1 MTSPADAADPTAP
14 TSPLTGPDPATGPD
28 PMTDSRP
35 DPLDTALRLVRA
47 QTAVVKRFDSSLSGL
62 HGVSL
67 SDFTLLLHL
76 AQAPGGR
83 MRRVDLAEAL
93 GLTASG
99 VTRGLAPLERI
110 GLVTREAA
118 ARDARV
124 AYAALTP
131 TGRERLAEMLH
142 TARQVAAE
150 HFAPEQ
156 WSAEDLTQL
165 SALLTR
171 LGGTAP
177 EHRHIPRP

>member
-1 MTSPADAADPTAP
+1 MVSDA
-14 TSPLTGPDPATGPD
+14 
-28 PMTDSRP
+28 
-35 DPLDTALRLVRA
+35 LDASLRLIRA
-47 QTAVVKRFDSSLSGL
+47 QAALVRRFDRRLGGL

-67 SDFTLLLHL
+67 ADFTMLLRLG
-76 AQAPGGR
+76 QAPGGR

-110 GLVTREAA
+110 GLVTRESD

-131 TGRERLAEMLH
+131 TGKLRLKEMLA
-142 TARQVAAE
+142 TAEETAADI
-150 HFAPEQ
+150 FADPE
-156 WSAEDLTQL
+156 WGEEDLGLL

-171 LGGTAP
+171 LGGTGLPGHGGAL
-177 EHRHIPRP
+177 R

>member
-1 MTSPADAADPTAP
+1 MTDPQADAQADAQADPQT
-14 TSPLTGPDPATGPD
+14 DPPG
-28 PMTDSRP
+28 P

-47 QTAVVKRFDSSLSGL
+47 QATLVKRFDAGLSGL

-67 SDFTLLLHL
+67 SDFTMLLRLSE
-76 AQAPGGR
+76 APGGR

-118 ARDARV
+118 PRDARV

-131 TGRERLAEMLH
+131 TGRERLSEMLT
-142 TARQVAAE
+142 TARQIATDV
-150 HFAPEQ
+150 FTPTQ
-156 WSAEDLTQL
+156 WPPNDLTTL
-165 SALLTR
+165 ATLLTP
-171 LGGTAP
+171 LTG
-177 EHRHIPRP
+177 PRR